1 MMLIYLRR
9 QRWLFFVLIF
19 ASFLLIYKYNSIR
32 KSFLTD
38 EHRIYTSLLVELPQ
52 LERLI
57 RVKQAN
63 LSSIQNRLTKIEKH
77 LFKYT
82 WHLQRLVKTIDYNK
96 QQQKKI
102 SRFNSFDL
110 DFERNFRNNQTKF
123 LIYFHWINI
132 SNGVD
137 YDILNK
143 FHFNISII
151 NSPYV
156 TLNKGEAYLH
166 VIYLPIRSYQ
176 RNICYRDLIDKKY
189 FVLYEF
195 LNYTDE
201 DIDERCFQGNF
212 FPIKFYNQ
220 FITNQTYVNNDR
232 WRLNEQPK
240 THIGIIYL
248 NCNSTNVTYEY
259 ERLKNEYE
267 TTLECFHRSCYER
280 IFQKNISIT
289 SIICSSSYSIAIQ
302 YEFYEIF
309 FKLLAHQIHV
319 IVFNCENYLPYSKVI
334 DWSHPSSSLSW
345 LFTIYFQTFE
355 RRFHTLVA
363 YLRTNHRLPTLS
375 NDLNFIEE
383 RDRLIKEKD
392 FYYLIHQRN
401 FNFTRMPIGL
411 MDHINFQSDT
421 KPLVYIEPTFYDQWN
436 LLFNQIDPIENSK
449 NENLSLKDFLGDF
462 YSYLPSVHVEIV
474 YIFNLSN
481 NLNNRFLPWNQFV
494 RTDCILSLDDD
505 SFLRQD
511 EVEYGFRVWKE
522 NPSRLVGFISRSHK
536 SNTSEYDAS
545 SSSCS
550 YSMILT
556 GAAFLHRW
564 YLDFYT
570 NIMSEQIR
578 QYVQLNM
585 NCEDIAMNFLIS
597 YLTKQSPIKIGHR
610 ETFYC
615 YNCQESLS
623 SILEKE
629 QEQSVVYGS
638 TDFGKNCTTNDKYK
652 DLLEKVSAMLK
663 IKPHSVKTEKENSIK
678 LLTAVECKGINWGC
692 RRSEEVPFIVFFHQ
706 KRHK

>member
-1 MMLIYLRR
+1 
-9 QRWLFFVLIF
+9 
-19 ASFLLIYKYNSIR
+19 
-32 KSFLTD
+32 
-38 EHRIYTSLLVELPQ
+38 
-52 LERLI
+52 
-57 RVKQAN
+57 
-63 LSSIQNRLTKIEKH
+63 
-77 LFKYT
+77 
-82 WHLQRLVKTIDYNK
+82 
-96 QQQKKI
+96 
-102 SRFNSFDL
+102 

-436 LLFNQIDPIENSK
+436 RLYQPFYRSKTQTNPFEMQSSKEKYTILILTHKKRFYQLNRILLQLNGLINLDRILVLFNQIDPIENSK